1 MGRKPKRRRSD
12 GRLDPL
18 QALRNMLTRQRLGQ
32 TEIDTD
38 DFDPDDTDADDFMG
52 PPILV
57 EPLRSVVPDSLVK
70 KPSRLVAWARGV
82 ETLERM
88 IPRSCI
94 SYSINNRA
102 KFTID
107 RVYECGEVHA
117 TCRFDNQ
124 RYSLFVD
131 FECGRPPA
139 GCSCEHSAGE
149 FPCEHVYALT
159 KDLLRQFRDKS
170 SPLVATIENTDFV
183 IGKPDRSF
191 LKPDPELLILDRLD
205 GIISVDTPTFESA
218 DELPPVAPRAVE
230 RLVWNLI
237 VGERTIVIKAMTERE
252 NKRGTGFNKPKE
264 ISLESLVV
272 VKDLVLLPSD
282 QQVIDSMTRKRES
295 FGYASMLH
303 LDIPKTLRL
312 LEKAPNVLINN
323 IPGTIESHAF
333 LVGLHSN
340 KAANGTTTWQF
351 RMEDVA
357 GERITQSALL
367 VNNEMVVYDP
377 TSKRILHGP
386 VPSERVKSLLALPP
400 ISEKNADALFQKARQ
415 LQTVMPLR
423 LPEAIGGQMVT
434 ETLKPL
440 MLLRSRTDGVLDYGL
455 RVRDSLGRV
464 LKPGMPP
471 AVRPDTIEGKPV
483 QRRRDLNAEIDSCAR
498 IAGRLGV
505 DANQT
510 DGWNGSIQDWE
521 QGLSLIERLQDAMGE
536 VEVLWEKTSEKPIT
550 VLGQLSSKNV
560 KVDITSK
567 RDWFGISGTC
577 DFGKQSMPLDQLLES
592 LPVGSSAADLQGDY
606 VRVAD
611 GQWAKISQD
620 LKKRLLRL
628 RDATHTDRKKLTFD
642 ATAAHEIR
650 DLMSGD
656 IEVKATKNW
665 HECLT
670 RLSRAEQLDPQLPDG
685 LCADLRDYQV
695 DGYKWLRRLA
705 EWGVGGVLADDMGL
719 GKTLQTLAVLLDRRD
734 QGPALVI
741 APTSVGFNWVREAQ
755 RFTPELKTHLYRETD
770 RADFLSAVGP
780 GDLVVCSYGLALR
793 DEEALAKIDWGTLVM
808 DEAQAVKNSRSK
820 TAQAIGGFNAKWS
833 VALTGTPVENHLG
846 ELWSLFHLVSPGV
859 FGGWDNFR
867 RRFALPIEKH
877 ADDDARRSLA
887 ARLQPFVL
895 RRTKSQVLTEL
906 PPRTEMNLYVDL
918 SKEERAQYD
927 RVRMSALGEVDQI
940 AALPSVQDQRFK
952 LLALLTRLRQ
962 FACHPGIVNKE
973 WTGSSAKLDQLC
985 ETIQELK
992 EEGHRALVFSQFTQH
1007 LAVIRSAFDRLG
1019 VSYQYLDGSTPAA
1032 TRQQRVDAFQNGEG
1046 NCFLISLKAG
1056 GTGLNLTGA
1065 DYVIHMDPWW
1075 NPAVE
1080 DQATDRAH
1088 RMGQEKPVMVYRII
1102 ARGTIEEEILSLHE
1116 SKRDLVAGVLE
1127 GTAAAATMSTG
1138 ELISMLRGGP

>member
-12 GRLDPL
+12 GRPDPIQML
-18 QALRNMLTRQRLGQ
+18 RKILASKNRGQASEHIEVM
-32 TEIDTD
+32 E
-38 DFDPDDTDADDFMG
+38 
-52 PPILV
+52 PPV
-57 EPLRSVVPDSLVK
+57 SLVGPIRPNAPDLPPK
-70 KPSRLVAWARGV
+70 RSSQCVSWSRGV
-82 ETLERM
+82 ESLERM

-94 SYSINNRA
+94 NYGINNRA
-102 KFTID
+102 NFTID

-117 TCRFDNQ
+117 TCTVDKQRFH
-124 RYSLFVD
+124 LFVD
-131 FECGRPPA
+131 FNCGRPPA
-139 GCSCEHSAGE
+139 GCSCDHSEGE
-149 FPCEHVYALT
+149 YPCEHVYAFT
-159 KDLLRQFRDKS
+159 KELIRQFRDPI
-170 SPLVATIENTDFV
+170 SPLVMTVESADFV
-183 IGKPDRSF
+183 TGKPDRSA
-191 LKPDPELLILDRLD
+191 LKPDPELRILEQLD
-205 GIISVDTPTFESA
+205 GIISVGAATFESA

-230 RLVWNLI
+230 RLVWNVI
-237 VGERTIVIKAMTERE
+237 AGERTILIKAMTQKE

-264 ISLESLVV
+264 ISLESL
-272 VKDLVLLPSD
+272 LVTRDVMLSPTD
-282 QQVIDSMTRKRES
+282 QQVIDSMVRKRES
-295 FGYASMLH
+295 FGYGPTLQ
-303 LDIPKTLRL
+303 LNIPKTLRL
-312 LEKAPNVLINN
+312 LEKSANVLINGD
-323 IPGTIESHAF
+323 PGVTESHTF
-333 LVGLHSN
+333 LLGLRSS
-340 KAANGTTTWQF
+340 KGANGATTWQF
-351 RMEDVA
+351 RLEDAA
-357 GERITQSALL
+357 GECITQTVIL
-367 VNNEMVVYDP
+367 VDGVMVLHDKKL
-377 TSKRILHGP
+377 KRILHGP
-386 VPSERVKSLLALPP
+386 VPSERLKSLLALPP
-400 ISEKNADALFQKARQ
+400 ISEKNAEALFQKARQ

-423 LPEAIGGQMVT
+423 LPEEIGGQMVT

-440 MLLRSRTDGVLDYGL
+440 MLLRSRSDGALDYGL

-471 AVRPDTIEGKPV
+471 AVRPDTVDGKPV
-483 QRRRDLNAEIDSCAR
+483 QRRRDLGGEIEACVR

-505 DANQT
+505 EANQT

-521 QGLSLIERLQDAMGE
+521 QGLELIERLQDAMDD
-536 VEVLWEKTSEKPIT
+536 VEVMWEKSSEKPIT
-550 VLGQLSSKNV
+550 VLGHLSSKNV

-577 DFGKQSMPLDQLLES
+577 DFGKQSMSLDQLLEN
-592 LPVGSSAADLQGDY
+592 LPTGSSVADLQGDY
-606 VRVAD
+606 VRVSD

-650 DLMSGD
+650 DLMAGD

-665 HECLT
+665 HECLA
-670 RLSRAEQLDPQLPDG
+670 RLSRAEQLDPQLPEG
-685 LCADLRDYQV
+685 LCADLRDYQL

-705 EWGVGGVLADDMGL
+705 EWGVGGILADDMGL

-734 QGPALVI
+734 QGPTLVI
-741 APTSVGFNWVREAQ
+741 APTSVGFNWIREAQ
-755 RFTPELKTHLYRETD
+755 RFTPELKTHLYRETE
-770 RADFLSAVGP
+770 RADFLSEVGP

-793 DEEALAKIDWGTLVM
+793 DEAALGKIEWGTLVM

-820 TAQAIGGFNAKWS
+820 TAQAIAGFEAKWS
-833 VALTGTPVENHLG
+833 VALTGTPMENHLG

-867 RRFALPIEKH
+867 KRFALPIEKH

-887 ARLQPFVL
+887 TRLQPFVL
-895 RRTKSQVLTEL
+895 RRSKSQVLTEL

-918 SKEERAQYD
+918 SKEERTQYD
-927 RVRMSALGEVDQI
+927 RVRMSALGEIDQI

-962 FACHPGIVNKE
+962 FACHPGIVNKD
-973 WTGSSAKLDQLC
+973 WAGSSAKLDQLC

-1007 LAVIRSAFDRLG
+1007 LAVIREAFDRLN

-1046 NCFLISLKAG
+1046 DCFLISLKAG

-1127 GTAAAATMSTG
+1127 GTAAAGAMSTS
-1138 ELISMLRGGP
+1138 ELIAMLRGGP